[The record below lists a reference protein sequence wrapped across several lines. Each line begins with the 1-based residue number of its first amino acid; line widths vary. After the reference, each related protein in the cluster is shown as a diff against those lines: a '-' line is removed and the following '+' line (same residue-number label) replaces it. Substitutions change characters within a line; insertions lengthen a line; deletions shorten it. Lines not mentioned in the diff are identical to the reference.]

1 MYDVVIVGAGP
12 AGGAA
17 AIIAGRLGLKTLVVD
32 RFKPPRE
39 KPCGGGLTPRTWKM
53 LERMGVEYRWY
64 GECKEV
70 RVKVADIRYTHRGE
84 PIRVTRRPEFDKM
97 LLEQSNAEFV
107 VDKILKVEGNKA
119 IGERG
124 VYEGAVII
132 GADGANSVV
141 ARSLGEPPPSPK
153 THAIAFMS
161 IAEGDIG
168 DMCIVD
174 FDFAHEETGGVGY
187 AWAFNLGDR
196 GVDVG
201 IGVGWGP
208 WRDLRKPLAK
218 WAESLGLKIGE
229 TLGHPLS
236 LGSLRRPGHGNVV
249 LAGEAAGLV
258 DASTGE
264 GIYYAI
270 ATGALAAQAAYV
282 ALKIRNNPHEAE
294 AVYRELIKPYVE
306 EIKRSRAISR
316 FLGAFG
322 YNKQIARLVGPS
334 LVRLYKMLTSGEAT
348 YGPLLIKPRA
358 IRRP

>member
-1 MYDVVIVGAGP
+1 MYDLVVVGAGP
-12 AGGAA
+12 AGGAT
-17 AIIAGRLGLKTLVVD
+17 AIVARRLGLKVLVID

-53 LERMGVEYRWY
+53 LDRMGIEYYWY

-84 PIRVTRRPEFDKM
+84 PIRVTRRPEFDKA
-97 LLEQSNAEFV
+97 LLEQSGAEFV
-107 VDKILKVEGNKA
+107 VDKVLGVEGNKVV
-119 IGERG
+119 GERG
-124 VYEGAVII
+124 IYEGSII
-132 GADGANSVV
+132 VGADGANSAV
-141 ARSLGEPPPSPK
+141 AKSLGEPPPGPK

-161 IAEGDIG
+161 IAEGDLG
-168 DMCIVD
+168 DMCLID

-187 AWAFNLGDR
+187 AWAFTLGDK

-208 WRDLRKPLAK
+208 WRDLKEALAK
-218 WAESLGLKIGE
+218 WAESLGLKIGPVM
-229 TLGHPLS
+229 GHPLS
-236 LGSLRRPGHGNVV
+236 LGSLRTLGRRNVL
-249 LAGEAAGLV
+249 LAGEAAGFV

-282 ALKIRNNPHEAE
+282 ALKVRGNPGEAT
-294 AVYRELIKPYVE
+294 AVYKELARPYVE
-306 EIKRSRAISR
+306 EIKRSRMISR
-316 FLGAFG
+316 LLGAFG
-322 YNKQIARLVGPS
+322 YNKRFARLVGPS

-348 YGPLLIKPRA
+348 YSPLLIKPKMLR
-358 IRRP
+358 